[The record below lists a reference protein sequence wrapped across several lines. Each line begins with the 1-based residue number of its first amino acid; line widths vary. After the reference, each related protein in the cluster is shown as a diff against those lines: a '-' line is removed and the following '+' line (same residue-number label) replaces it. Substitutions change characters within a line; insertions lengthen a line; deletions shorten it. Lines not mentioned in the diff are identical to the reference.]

1 MIIGILGVEFILH
14 GNESLKDKRRVALS
28 LKRKVR
34 DRFNVS
40 VAEVDSE
47 NDRDRLRLAVVS
59 VGNDKRHMESRMT
72 KCLSMIEAVC
82 PEEMVYSE
90 LVVQGEDMP

>member
-1 MIIGILGVEFILH
+1 MVIGILGVEFRLH

-34 DRFNVS
+34 NRFNVS

-47 NDRDRLRLAVVS
+47 NDRDRLRLAFVS

-82 PEEMVYSE
+82 PEEIVYSE